1 MSPFS
6 FNYVHYTFFSPR
18 ALKFRSLTGICCTQI
33 NTWKSYFLVL
43 LGSVCL
49 VSFSSVSFY
58 FSLQGILRFER
69 LPALP
74 CLWLTAVILN
84 SAFQEIEICSDDA
97 DEPTSSRRGR
107 QMPADVDKVERVR
120 DEVDKVKDIMVA
132 NIEALLE
139 RGERL
144 ELLVDKTEHLSN
156 SSVAFKQAGR
166 NLARKM
172 WWQHTK

>member
-1 MSPFS
+1 
-6 FNYVHYTFFSPR
+6 
-18 ALKFRSLTGICCTQI
+18 
-33 NTWKSYFLVL
+33 
-43 LGSVCL
+43 
-49 VSFSSVSFY
+49 
-58 FSLQGILRFER
+58 
-69 LPALP
+69 
-74 CLWLTAVILN
+74 
-84 SAFQEIEICSDDA
+84 
-97 DEPTSSRRGR
+97 
-107 QMPADVDKVERVR
+107 MPADVDKVERVR